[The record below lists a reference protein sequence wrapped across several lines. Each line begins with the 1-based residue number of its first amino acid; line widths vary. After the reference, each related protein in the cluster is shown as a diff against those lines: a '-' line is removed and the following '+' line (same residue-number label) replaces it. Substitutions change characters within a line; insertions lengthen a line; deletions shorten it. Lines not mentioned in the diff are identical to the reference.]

1 MNTAIRPED
10 MERYL
15 REMRAFAKRA
25 GYTIS
30 PPSPPAPP
38 AVEEPPA
45 PPATEEEPAQEPAN
59 PEGMS
64 ANEVVDSLVNDL
76 KEQER
81 VMDESGGEE
90 PAAPEEEET
99 PCVPCEAAAEDDG
112 L

>member
-45 PPATEEEPAQEPAN
+45 PPATEEEPA
-59 PEGMS
+59 
-64 ANEVVDSLVNDL
+64 
-76 KEQER
+76 
-81 VMDESGGEE
+81 
-90 PAAPEEEET
+90 
-99 PCVPCEAAAEDDG
+99 
-112 L
+112 

>member
-45 PPATEEEPAQEPAN
+45 PPATEEEPAQEPDTAPRY
-59 PEGMS
+59 PE
-64 ANEVVDSLVNDL
+64 APL
-76 KEQER
+76 EQER
-81 VMDESGGEE
+81 VHGRERRGRAGRAGRGRDAMR
-90 PAAPEEEET
+90 P
-99 PCVPCEAAAEDDG
+99 

>member
-15 REMRAFAKRA
+15 REM
-25 GYTIS
+25 
-30 PPSPPAPP
+30 
-38 AVEEPPA
+38 
-45 PPATEEEPAQEPAN
+45 
-59 PEGMS
+59 
-64 ANEVVDSLVNDL
+64 
-76 KEQER
+76 R

>member
-38 AVEEPPA
+38 AVEEPPLRR
-45 PPATEEEPAQEPAN
+45 PPKKN
-59 PEGMS
+59 PRRS
-64 ANEVVDSLVNDL
+64 RTRRPDIRRPLWS
-76 KEQER
+76 R
-81 VMDESGGEE
+81 SGSWTRAAGKSR
-90 PAAPEEEET
+90 PAPEEEET

>member
-45 PPATEEEPAQEPAN
+45 PPATEEEPAQEPDTAPRY
-59 PEGMS
+59 PE
-64 ANEVVDSLVNDL
+64 APL
-76 KEQER
+76 EQER
-81 VMDESGGEE
+81 VMDGSGGEE

-99 PCVPCEAAAEDDG
+99 PCVPC
-112 L
+112 LLYTSRCV

>member
-10 MERYL
+10 MDRYL

-45 PPATEEEPAQEPAN
+45 PPATEEEPAQEPDTAPRY
-59 PEGMS
+59 PE
-64 ANEVVDSLVNDL
+64 APL
-76 KEQER
+76 EQER